1 MVLIQVSA
9 QGDFSRGEP
18 GVIRE
23 GQAGHLVCL
32 LPAAVVGGAG
42 HNVLVQVGVGV
53 LGGVLLGRGP
63 AEGVLQ
69 LVGGG
74 VAVHGQLGA
83 HAIDGGH
90 GELGALQFQLEPAL
104 LSLGVTAQVAFAVQ
118 LHWQGLL

>member
-1 MVLIQVSA
+1 MSP
-9 QGDFSRGEP
+9 QGDFSRGKP

-42 HNVLVQVGVGV
+42 HDVLVQVRVGV

-63 AEGVLQ
+63 AEGVLE

-83 HAIDGGH
+83 HAIDVGH
-90 GELGALQFQLEPAL
+90 GELGALQLQLEPAV
-104 LSLGVTAQVAFAVQ
+104 LSLRVTTQVAFAVQ
-118 LHWQGLL
+118 LH